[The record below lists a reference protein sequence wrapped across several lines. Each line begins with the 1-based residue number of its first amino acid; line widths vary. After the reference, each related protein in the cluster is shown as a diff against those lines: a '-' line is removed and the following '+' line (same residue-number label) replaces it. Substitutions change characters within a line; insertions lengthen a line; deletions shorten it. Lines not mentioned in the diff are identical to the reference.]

1 MLEYMFHIKWKNMN
15 VKVINLISKI
25 NETRFLVQHKL
36 MNCVSVNVDW
46 ITKYVIQSKNGIM
59 IYVGVSVKIKWMESL
74 WRRSYVKS

>member
-46 ITKYVIQSKNGIM
+46 IKKYVIQSKNGIM
-59 IYVGVSVKIKWMESL
+59 IYVGVSVKN
-74 WRRSYVKS
+74 